1 MNPFGMW
8 YVFATPEERRE
19 FADSIEQAW
28 KDAQKWV
35 VMPAV
40 VGIVLASA
48 LII

>member
-19 FADSIEQAW
+19 FADAIEQAW
-28 KDAQKWV
+28 RDAQKLV
-35 VMPAV
+35 VMPAAL
-40 VGIVLASA
+40 GIVLASA